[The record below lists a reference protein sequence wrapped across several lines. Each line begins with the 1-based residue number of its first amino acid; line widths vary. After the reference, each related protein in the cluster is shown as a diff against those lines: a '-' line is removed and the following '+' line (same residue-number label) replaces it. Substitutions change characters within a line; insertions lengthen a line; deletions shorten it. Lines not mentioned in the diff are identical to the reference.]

1 MTDHDKD
8 DAIAAAAE
16 AVADATGSGTAD
28 DRPTYAYYPAFRAKD
43 DLHDKALGITHEADM
58 LLKEWDDRVHVRGVY
73 STVAFRTDADFMM
86 WWVARS
92 PDDVQ
97 ELMSEF
103 RRTPLGRGVVQ
114 THAFLG
120 VHRPPEVAKD
130 HVPAF
135 MTGAAPKKYL
145 NVYPFVRSHDWYLI
159 PREERAALLREHG
172 EMGRE
177 FPGVLANTTSNF
189 GIGDWEWILA
199 FEADELTEIV
209 DCIRR
214 LRDAKARKFTSVEIP
229 FLTGVRK
236 SLGDAVGDAL

>member
-1 MTDHDKD
+1 MSEH
-8 DAIAAAAE
+8 
-16 AVADATGSGTAD
+16 AD
-28 DRPTYAYYPAFRAKD
+28 DRPTYAYYPAFRATATLRGEATD
-43 DLHDKALGITHEADM
+43 HLGLAHDAE
-58 LLKEWDDRVHVRGVY
+58 LLFKEWDDRVTVRGTY
-73 STVAFRTDADFMM
+73 STVAFRTDADLMM

-92 PDDVQ
+92 PEDIQ
-97 ELMSEF
+97 ELMAAF
-103 RRTPLGRGVVQ
+103 RRTAFGRGLEQ

-120 VHRPPEVAKD
+120 AHRPPEVAKD
-130 HVPAF
+130 HLPAF
-135 MTGAAPKKYL
+135 LKGEPPKRYL
-145 NVYPFVRSHDWYLI
+145 NVYPFVRSHDWYLL
-159 PREERAALLREHG
+159 PREERAELLREHG

-214 LRDAKARKFTSVEIP
+214 LRDARARRYTSVEVP

-236 SLGDAVGDAL
+236 VLAEVVRDVI

>member
-1 MTDHDKD
+1 MTDD
-8 DAIAAAAE
+8 
-16 AVADATGSGTAD
+16 AD
-28 DRPTYAYYPAFRAKD
+28 DRPTYSYYPAFRATAHLRD
-43 DLHDKALGITHEADM
+43 GATDHLGLAHDAE
-58 LLKEWDDRVHVRGVY
+58 LLFKEWDDRVTVRGTY
-73 STVAFRTDADFMM
+73 STVAFRTDADLMM

-92 PDDVQ
+92 PEDIQ
-97 ELMSEF
+97 ELLAAF
-103 RRTPLGRGVVQ
+103 RRTSFGRGLEQ

-130 HVPAF
+130 HLPAF
-135 MTGAAPKKYL
+135 LKGEPPKRYL
-145 NVYPFVRSHDWYLI
+145 NVYPFVRSHDWYLL
-159 PREERAALLREHG
+159 PREERAELLREHG

-214 LRDAKARKFTSVEIP
+214 LRDARARRYTSVEVP

-236 SLGDAVGDAL
+236 VLAEVVRDVI

>member
-1 MTDHDKD
+1 MS
-8 DAIAAAAE
+8 E
-16 AVADATGSGTAD
+16 QGREGGGG
-28 DRPTYAYYPAFRAKD
+28 RPTYTYYAAFRATD
-43 DLHDKALGITHEADM
+43 GLREGAADHLGLAHEAEV
-58 LLKEWDDRVHVRGVY
+58 LFKEWDDRVTVRGVY
-73 STVAFRTDADFMM
+73 STVAFRTDADLMT

-92 PDDVQ
+92 PEDVQ
-97 ELMSEF
+97 DLLVAF
-103 RRTPLGRGVVQ
+103 RRTGLGRGVEQ

-130 HVPAF
+130 HLPAF
-135 MTGAAPKKYL
+135 LKGEPPKRFL
-145 NVYPFVRSHDWYLI
+145 NVYPFVRSRDWYLL
-159 PREERAALLREHG
+159 PQQERADLLREHG

-214 LRDAKARKFTSVEIP
+214 LREARARRYTSVEIP

-236 SLGDAVGDAL
+236 DLAEVVRDVV

>member
-1 MTDHDKD
+1 MTNDQ
-8 DAIAAAAE
+8 
-16 AVADATGSGTAD
+16 
-28 DRPTYAYYPAFRAKD
+28 RPTYAYYPAFRTTRGLRDGAVD
-43 DLHDKALGITHEADM
+43 HLGIAHEAEV
-58 LLKEWDDRVHVRGVY
+58 LFKEWDDRVHLRGVY
-73 STVAFRTDADFMM
+73 STVAFRTDADLMM

-97 ELMSEF
+97 ELLAAF
-103 RRTPLGRGVVQ
+103 RRTGLGRGVEQ

-135 MTGAAPKKYL
+135 MKGEGPKRFL

-159 PREERAALLREHG
+159 PQQERAELLREHG

-214 LRDAKARKFTSVEIP
+214 LRDARARRYTSVEVP

-236 SLGDAVGDAL
+236 VLAEVVRDVI

>member
-1 MTDHDKD
+1 MTDTSDTSD
-8 DAIAAAAE
+8 TNE
-16 AVADATGSGTAD
+16 NSGQSAQQATAD
-28 DRPTYAYYPAFRAKD
+28 DRPTYAYYPAFRASA
-43 DLHDKALGITHEADM
+43 DLRGADSLAVTHEAEQ
-58 LLKEWDDRVHVRGVY
+58 LFKEWDDRVHVRGVY
-73 STVAFRTDADFMM
+73 STVAFRTDADLMM
-86 WWVARS
+86 WWVGRS

-97 ELMSEF
+97 GLLAEF
-103 RRTPLGRGVVQ
+103 RRTPLGRGLEQ

-135 MTGAAPKKYL
+135 MKGDPPKRYL

-159 PREERAALLREHG
+159 PKEERAALLREHG

-199 FEADELTEIV
+199 FEADDLTEIV

-214 LRDAKARKFTSVEIP
+214 LRDARARKFTSVEIP
-229 FLTGVRK
+229 FITGIRK
-236 SLGDAVGDAL
+236 PLADAVRDAL